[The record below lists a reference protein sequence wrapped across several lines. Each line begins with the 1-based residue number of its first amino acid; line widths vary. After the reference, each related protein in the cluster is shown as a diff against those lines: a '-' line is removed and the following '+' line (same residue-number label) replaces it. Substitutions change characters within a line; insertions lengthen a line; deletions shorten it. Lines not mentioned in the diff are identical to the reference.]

1 MQESSAQQKAEEII
15 DEFSFFDD
23 WADRYQHLIDQGRRL
38 APLDSSYQTE
48 ENQLKG
54 CQSVVYFTSM
64 CDAGGRIHFSA
75 SSDAAIVQGLIAL
88 LLRVYS
94 ERPPQEILALSPDF
108 LEKIG
113 LDKHLSPTRKNGLAS
128 MVEAIKKAAQHHLPA

>member
-1 MQESSAQQKAEEII
+1 
-15 DEFSFFDD
+15 
-23 WADRYQHLIDQGRRL
+23 
-38 APLDSSYQTE
+38 
-48 ENQLKG
+48 
-54 CQSVVYFTSM
+54 M